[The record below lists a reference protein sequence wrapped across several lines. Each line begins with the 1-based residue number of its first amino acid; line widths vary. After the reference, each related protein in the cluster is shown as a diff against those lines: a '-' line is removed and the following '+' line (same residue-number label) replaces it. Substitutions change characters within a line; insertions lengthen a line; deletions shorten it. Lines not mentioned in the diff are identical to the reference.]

1 MCIFSYWKLAR
12 CEAFAGKY
20 DAEAETDFRPFNKW
34 MAMAVVVPVVI
45 AIAMIV
51 IYSNTSWFI

>member
-1 MCIFSYWKLAR
+1 METIACWKLAR

-20 DAEAETDFRPFNKW
+20 DAEAETDFRPLNKW
-34 MAMAVVVPVVI
+34 VVMAIVVPIITAVALV
-45 AIAMIV
+45 V